1 MLSKKRKRT
10 DNDEYKDLKR
20 KREDNDCES
29 VIIKKQKYYCTYEE
43 YTKYKRT
50 ITMYI

>member
-10 DNDEYKDLKR
+10 VDKDLKR
-20 KREDNDCES
+20 KREDNGCES